1 MNLDFTRI
9 NLEEFFGCVNATNT
23 EEMKSN
29 TFKTFRTY
37 LQEKSFAKWS
47 DEQVKYVGDYMNGV
61 DFIGEDQLRYE
72 MKGILGMFQKNGST
86 KVITLK
92 NFAGKTKV
100 VNKTFD
106 YMFLVDTKNMSIGY
120 TDWDTVNQRAY
131 WDSSSTTANVKFLPG
146 DYKILYSNVKPVT
159 KSITASNII
168 DGVER
173 IL

>member
-23 EEMKSN
+23 KEMKSN
-29 TFKTFRTY
+29 MFLTFRTY

-47 DEQVKYVGDYMNGV
+47 DEQVRYVGDYMNGV

-92 NFAGKTKV
+92 NFAGNTKAV
-100 VNKTFD
+100 DETFD

-131 WDSSSTTANVKFLPG
+131 WNPRSTTAKVKFLPG
-146 DYKILYSNVKPVT
+146 DYKILYSNIKPVT
-159 KSITASNII
+159 KSITASNIL
-168 DGVER
+168 DGVDR